1 MVVATYVKDKAGFQ
15 IDGTPDNEL
24 GNGWGCYDLG
34 LQNENFLLKATEL
47 GYATLVMG
55 IRDAGKIR
63 EILSIPEDEII
74 VSVLAVGKAGD
85 DPKRPKRKEL
95 EEVAKFYE

>member
-1 MVVATYVKDKAGFQ
+1 
-15 IDGTPDNEL
+15 
-24 GNGWGCYDLG
+24 
-34 LQNENFLLKATEL
+34 
-47 GYATLVMG
+47 MG

-63 EILSIPEDEII
+63 EILLIPEDEII